1 MRVKVGELKTH
12 LSKYLRQLQE
22 SREPIE
28 VCMRE
33 EPVAY
38 LTPLAGGDSGADPS
52 QAMLQRRLAE
62 VGLSLANGVGA
73 VSRPRAF
80 SPVPSPPGDGRDGVD
95 TVREMRESKDY

>member
-1 MRVKVGELKTH
+1 MKVKVGELKTH
-12 LSKYLRQLQE
+12 FSKYLRQLQE

-38 LTPLAGGDSGADPS
+38 LTPLAEGDPRADQA
-52 QAMLQRRLAE
+52 QAMLQSRLAE
-62 VGLSLANGVGA
+62 VGLSLSNGVGA
-73 VSRPRAF
+73 VANPREF
-80 SPVPSPPGDGRDGVD
+80 KPVPSPPGDGRDGVN

>member
-1 MRVKVGELKTH
+1 MKVKIGELKTH
-12 LSKYLRQLQE
+12 LSKYLRQMQE

-38 LTPLAGGDSGADPS
+38 LAPLVEKAPGAEQS
-52 QAMLQRRLAE
+52 RALQQARLAE
-62 VGLSLANGVGA
+62 VGLSLANGCGA
-73 VSRPRAF
+73 VVRPREFEPA
-80 SPVPSPPGDGRDGVD
+80 PSPPGDGRRGVD